1 MGRRY
6 NKIGII
12 GLGCMGLPMARNL
25 AQKADI
31 PVLGFDIMPKP
42 LEIFEMA
49 GGVPVRDVTEI
60 YKDCDV
66 IMQVL
71 PTHETVIH
79 SVEEAIRYGDEGKII
94 IDFSSTAPDIIWEL
108 KEKTEQAGMKL
119 LDAPI
124 SGGTPAAEAGTL
136 AIMAGGD
143 KEVFEAVRDILCM
156 VGTPVYVGPC
166 GSGSITKLVNNII
179 AGMNMLVIAEAYALG
194 EKAGMDL
201 PTIFEATR
209 GGYAGGPVYEN
220 KVPKLIRR
228 DYQPGARI
236 AVHRKDI
243 INAKKFAEKL
253 DVSLPVT
260 DVLLQ
265 IMDWMMENG
274 YGNEDQIAMVKYYEN
289 SMKIKIGN
297 E

>member
-1 MGRRY
+1 MMAEIFGKKTGY
-6 NKIGII
+6 CHGKGGSMHIADFENLNSLGANGIVGASFAI
-12 GLGCMGLPMARNL
+12 AAGSAL
-25 AQKADI
+25 ASK
-31 PVLGFDIMPKP
+31 VLG
-42 LEIFEMA
+42 
-49 GGVPVRDVTEI
+49 
-60 YKDCDV
+60 
-66 IMQVL
+66 
-71 PTHETVIH
+71 
-79 SVEEAIRYGDEGKII
+79 
-94 IDFSSTAPDIIWEL
+94 
-108 KEKTEQAGMKL
+108 
-119 LDAPI
+119 DAPI

>member
-1 MGRRY
+1 
-6 NKIGII
+6 
-12 GLGCMGLPMARNL
+12 
-25 AQKADI
+25 
-31 PVLGFDIMPKP
+31 MPKP

-79 SVEEAIRYGDEGKII
+79 SVEEAIRYGNEGKII

-108 KEKTEQAGMKL
+108 KGKTEQAGMKL

-220 KVPKLIRR
+220 KVPKLIHR

>member
-1 MGRRY
+1 
-6 NKIGII
+6 
-12 GLGCMGLPMARNL
+12 MGLPMAKNL
-25 AQKADI
+25 ARKSDI
-31 PVLGFDIMPKP
+31 PVLGFDVMEKP
-42 LEIFEMA
+42 LEIFEAA
-49 GGVPVRDVTEI
+49 GGIPVKDVNEI
-60 YKDCDV
+60 YRDCDV

-79 SVEEAIRYGDEGKII
+79 SVEEAIRYGSAGKVI

-108 KEKTEQAGMKL
+108 KGKTDKAGMKL

-143 KEVFEAVRDILCM
+143 QDVFEAVRDVISM

-220 KVPKLIRR
+220 KVPKLIHR

-253 DVSLPVT
+253 DVTLPVT

-289 SMKIKIGN
+289 SMKIKIGS

>member
-1 MGRRY
+1 MGYRY

-31 PVLGFDIMPKP
+31 PVLGFDVMPKP

-79 SVEEAIRYGDEGKII
+79 SVEEAITASAW
-94 IDFSSTAPDIIWEL
+94 SSL
-108 KEKTEQAGMKL
+108 REQAGMKL

-143 KEVFEAVRDILCM
+143 KEVFRWQCNLF
-156 VGTPVYVGPC
+156 
-166 GSGSITKLVNNII
+166 S
-179 AGMNMLVIAEAYALG
+179 
-194 EKAGMDL
+194 
-201 PTIFEATR
+201 R
-209 GGYAGGPVYEN
+209 
-220 KVPKLIRR
+220 
-228 DYQPGARI
+228 
-236 AVHRKDI
+236 
-243 INAKKFAEKL
+243 
-253 DVSLPVT
+253 
-260 DVLLQ
+260 
-265 IMDWMMENG
+265 
-274 YGNEDQIAMVKYYEN
+274 
-289 SMKIKIGN
+289 
-297 E
+297 

>member
-1 MGRRY
+1 
-6 NKIGII
+6 
-12 GLGCMGLPMARNL
+12 MGLPMAKNL
-25 AQKADI
+25 ARKSDI
-31 PVLGFDIMPKP
+31 PVLGFDVMEKP
-42 LEIFEMA
+42 LEIFEAA
-49 GGVPVRDVTEI
+49 GGIPVKDVNEI
-60 YKDCDV
+60 YRDCDV

-79 SVEEAIRYGDEGKII
+79 SVEEAIRYGSAGKVI

-108 KEKTEQAGMKL
+108 KEKTDKANMKL

-143 KEVFEAVRDILCM
+143 QDVFEAVRDVISM

-220 KVPKLIRR
+220 KVPKLIHR

-253 DVSLPVT
+253 DVTLPVT

-289 SMKIKIGN
+289 SMKIKIGS